1 MIVLDTNVIS
11 ELMRK
16 APSSTVQQWLA
27 GTLEENLVTTVITIA
42 EIEYGIARLPL
53 GSRSSGLAK
62 RFGALTD
69 PELGMMV
76 LPLNDSAAR
85 RAGHFR
91 YRREA
96 LGLGAQFADMMI
108 AGIAAEAGAAVATRN
123 VTDFSGVGIEV
134 IDPWAGSG

>member
-16 APSSTVQQWLA
+16 APSSAVQQWLA
-27 GTLEENLVTTVITIA
+27 RTLDQNLVTTVITIA
-42 EIEYGIARLPL
+42 EIEYGIARLPQ
-53 GSRSSGLAK
+53 GSRSSELAE

-69 PELGMMV
+69 AESGMTV
-76 LPLNDSAAR
+76 LPLNDAAAR

-96 LGLGAQFADMMI
+96 LGLGAQFADLMI
-108 AGIAAEAGAAVATRN
+108 AGIAADVGAAVATRH
-123 VTDFSGVGIEV
+123 VADFSGVGIEV

>member
-1 MIVLDTNVIS
+1 M
-11 ELMRK
+11 
-16 APSSTVQQWLA
+16 
-27 GTLEENLVTTVITIA
+27 ITIA
-42 EIEYGIARLPL
+42 EIEYGIARLPQ
-53 GSRSSGLAK
+53 GSRSSELAE

-69 PELGMMV
+69 PESGMMV

-96 LGLGAQFADMMI
+96 LGLGAQFADLMI

-123 VTDFSGVGIEV
+123 VADFSGVGVEV
-134 IDPWAGSG
+134 IDPWARSG